1 MKNLFTRTNLTW
13 FFLAAIVC
21 GTFAIIWILA
31 TANVPPVNAVLI
43 EKAGAGNAG
52 RGSLGKPASAGNDAR
67 PTATS
72 RTINFEGGD
81 GGGSQ
86 GGIAQ
91 YTPSTILGAPT
102 PTIATIT
109 VYVSG
114 AVAMPDVYT
123 LAAGARVQDAIS
135 AAGGALIQ
143 ADLDG
148 LNLAQR
154 LADEAH
160 VTIGRRDEGTKSS
173 VQQPAAGIEAM
184 PNAPAAGQSGSQAAG
199 PEPTP
204 SAPIDINTATAA
216 QLEALPGVGPSLA
229 ARIVADRQK
238 YGPYRSIE
246 DLTRVT
252 GIKEGILSKIRP
264 YVTVGP

>member
-31 TANVPPVNAVLI
+31 TANVPPANAVLI

-52 RGSLGKPASAGNDAR
+52 RGSLGKPPSAGNDAM

-72 RTINFEGGD
+72 RTIVFEGD
-81 GGGSQ
+81 DTGGSQ
-86 GGIAQ
+86 GGIAE
-91 YTPSTILGAPT
+91 YTPGTILGAPT
-102 PTIATIT
+102 PTVATIT

-114 AVAMPDVYT
+114 AVARPDVYT

-160 VTIGRRDEGTKSS
+160 IVIGRRDEGTKSS

-216 QLEALPGVGPSLA
+216 QLEALPSVGPSLA
-229 ARIVADRQK
+229 ARIVADRAK

-264 YVTVGP
+264 YITVGP